1 MLGTEGNYQLFS
13 KNKEN
18 LIMSLYHEEISEP
31 NTEAH
36 SHQFTEIFLVTEGSA
51 TLEVNKKV
59 IKVSYGDVLVF
70 DSMVPHKIISTG
82 DTGSFTVISLMFDI
96 TAFITE
102 DHIVFYKNELNE
114 LFKKLASSLI
124 KLPCESPIAS
134 KISDILFDIE
144 NEFLDSEDGNVIRSY
159 VILIWSY
166 LIKYYKTVSSK
177 NLIDKTPYSEE
188 IEKTMVYINQNLD
201 KNLTLDE
208 IAHIANMNKTYYST
222 IFKKVTGKTVWEYIL
237 NARVELAISY
247 LVKNDGEF
255 NITEI
260 LNMCGFNNATSFNKT
275 FKKFTGKTPTEY
287 KKSKYNSCFS
297 K

>member
-1 MLGTEGNYQLFS
+1 MFGTEGNYQLFS
-13 KNKEN
+13 HNKEN
-18 LIMSLYHEEISEP
+18 LIMSLYHEEISE
-31 NTEAH
+31 TEAESH
-36 SHQFTEIFLVTEGSA
+36 SHQFTEIFFISEGSA
-51 TLEVNKKV
+51 VVEINEKP
-59 IKVSYGDVLVF
+59 IKATYGDVLII
-70 DSMVPHKIISTG
+70 DSMVPHRIISTG
-82 DTGSFTVISLMFDI
+82 DSSSLTVISLMFDI
-96 TAFITE
+96 TAFISE
-102 DHIVFYKNELNE
+102 DYIVFHKKELNE
-114 LFKKLASSLI
+114 LFKKLTSSFVKI
-124 KLPCESPIAS
+124 PCESPVSA
-134 KISDILFDIE
+134 KINDVLSEIE
-144 NEFLDSEDGNVIRSY
+144 NEFLDTEDVNIIRSY
-159 VILIWSY
+159 VILMWSY
-166 LIKYYKTVSSK
+166 LIKYCKTVSDKS
-177 NLIDKTPYSEE
+177 LIDKTPYSTE
-188 IEKTMVYINQNLD
+188 IEKTMVYISKNLD

-260 LNMCGFNNATSFNKT
+260 LNMCGFNNAASFNKT